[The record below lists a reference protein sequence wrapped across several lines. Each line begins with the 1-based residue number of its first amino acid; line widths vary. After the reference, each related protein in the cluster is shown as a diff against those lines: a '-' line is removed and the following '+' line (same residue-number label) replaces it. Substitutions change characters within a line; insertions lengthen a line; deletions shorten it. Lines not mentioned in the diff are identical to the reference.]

1 MKKTIKVY
9 ISLPITGQENTVME
23 RCMEAKERLE
33 TIFKEAYTQ
42 DYELEVVFPKDVEKI
57 GTPEQDNTKPLSYW
71 IGEDI
76 KLLME
81 CDAVYVCAGYQES
94 NGCQLEYQCADIYEK
109 KILCE
114 GFLNFKN
121 ICRIEDLVREL
132 DDKRV

>member
-1 MKKTIKVY
+1 MMKTIKIYV
-9 ISLPITGQENTVME
+9 SLPITGQESTVMQ
-23 RCMEAKERLE
+23 RCLKAKRQIEMLFAKAD
-33 TIFKEAYTQ
+33 TKG
-42 DYELEVVFPKDVEKI
+42 YEPEVVFPLDVEKI

-81 CDAVYVCAGYQES
+81 CDAVYVCAGYPES

-132 DDKRV
+132 DKMV